1 MDKEKISREWTCE
14 SLTVNPLRFKQCVAC
29 GRNIPRRTTK
39 IIYYEEIKIQKAIF
53 YNEKFEKSVKRC
65 KIMGNI
71 MQKSYKIMVAGIF
84 TIVFLFTLES
94 WKGEPQDMQNTVR
107 NYSSVRI
114 ERVEQELFNIKD
126 NLSKVMRL
134 SNISHLAYDNAK
146 TKISIMKADIGK
158 VRIRK
163 IRKNK
168 LAKVQ
173 EKIRKVMDY
182 VTRKFK

>member
-1 MDKEKISREWTCE
+1 
-14 SLTVNPLRFKQCVAC
+14 
-29 GRNIPRRTTK
+29 
-39 IIYYEEIKIQKAIF
+39 
-53 YNEKFEKSVKRC
+53 
-65 KIMGNI
+65 
-71 MQKSYKIMVAGIF
+71 MVAGIF

-173 EKIRKVMDY
+173 EKIRKAMDY